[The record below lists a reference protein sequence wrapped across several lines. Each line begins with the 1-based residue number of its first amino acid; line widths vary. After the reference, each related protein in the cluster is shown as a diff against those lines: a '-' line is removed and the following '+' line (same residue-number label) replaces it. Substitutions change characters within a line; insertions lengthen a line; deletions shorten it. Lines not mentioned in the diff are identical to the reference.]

1 MFQVKHSNKF
11 ADLTGISGRME
22 KIMNEL
28 MALNTTELSNKKL
41 VTQFTRINKAI
52 ETGNESKWTIA
63 DSIKTIVVDELYTE
77 DFETEKKLADAFGMS
92 RSNLNKMKNASIYHD
107 EIVELSDWTVT
118 KIMEIL
124 VIPKD
129 AVEQFLV
136 DYDVKSTDSVKT
148 IREAVLAWKEDT
160 SVVAESEV
168 VDNEETEETEDAENE
183 SSTSNNSESEVFDH
197 NAEKYVSFF
206 TFINTLSEDEIKHLI
221 KVMKNDGIGDS
232 YALEEVEKLWSKDI

>member
-1 MFQVKHSNKF
+1 
-11 ADLTGISGRME
+11 
-22 KIMNEL
+22 MNEL
-28 MALNTTELSNKKL
+28 MTLNTTELSNKKL

-52 ETGNESKWTIA
+52 DTGNKSKWTIA
-63 DSIKTIVVDELYTE
+63 DSIKTIIVDELYTE

-107 EIVELSDWTVT
+107 EIVELADWTVS

-129 AVEQFLV
+129 AVEQFLL
-136 DYDVKSTDSVKT
+136 DYEVKSTDSVKT

-168 VDNEETEETEDAENE
+168 VDNEESEVEENE
-183 SSTSNNSESEVFDH
+183 SSTSNNSESKMIDH
-197 NAEKYVSFF
+197 NDEKYVSFF

-221 KVMKNDGIGDS
+221 KLMKNDGIGDG
-232 YALEEVEKLWSKDI
+232 YALEEVDKLWSKDI

>member
-1 MFQVKHSNKF
+1 MFHVKHSNKF

-28 MALNTTELSNKKL
+28 MTLNTAELSNKKL
-41 VTQFTRINKAI
+41 VTQFTIINKAI
-52 ETGNESKWTIA
+52 ETGNKSKWTIA

-129 AVEQFLV
+129 AVEQFLL
-136 DYDVKSTDSVKT
+136 DYEVKSTDSVKT

-168 VDNEETEETEDAENE
+168 IDNEESEVVENE
-183 SSTSNNSESEVFDH
+183 SSTSNNSESVTFDH
-197 NAEKYVSFF
+197 NDEKYVSFF

-221 KVMKNDGIGDS
+221 KVMKNEGIGDS

>member
-1 MFQVKHSNKF
+1 
-11 ADLTGISGRME
+11 
-22 KIMNEL
+22 MNEL
-28 MALNTTELSNKKL
+28 ITLNTAELSNKKL

-52 ETGNESKWTIA
+52 ETGNKSKWIIA

-107 EIVELSDWTVT
+107 EIVELADWTVS

-136 DYDVKSTDSVKT
+136 DYEVNATDSVKT

-168 VDNEETEETEDAENE
+168 VDNEESETVDNE
-183 SSTSNNSESEVFDH
+183 SSTSNNSESETINH
-197 NAEKYVSFF
+197 NDEKYVSFF

-221 KVMKNDGIGDS
+221 KVMKNDGIGDG
-232 YALEEVEKLWSKDI
+232 YALEEVDKLWSKDI

>member
-1 MFQVKHSNKF
+1 
-11 ADLTGISGRME
+11 
-22 KIMNEL
+22 MNEL
-28 MALNTTELSNKKL
+28 MALNITDLSNKKL

-52 ETGNESKWTIA
+52 ETGNKSKWTIA

-107 EIVELSDWTVT
+107 EIVELANWSVT

-129 AVEQFLV
+129 AIEQFLV
-136 DYDVKSTDSVKT
+136 DYEVKATDSVKT

-160 SVVAESEV
+160 SVVAESGV
-168 VDNEETEETEDAENE
+168 VDNEEPEVDENE
-183 SSTSNNSESEVFDH
+183 GSTSNKASEEPEAD
-197 NAEKYVSFF
+197 EKYVSFF
-206 TFINTLSEDEIKHLI
+206 TFINTLSEDEIKYLI
-221 KVMKNDGIGDS
+221 KVMKKDGVGDG
-232 YALEEVEKLWSKDI
+232 YALEEVEKLWLKDI

>member
-1 MFQVKHSNKF
+1 
-11 ADLTGISGRME
+11 
-22 KIMNEL
+22 MNEL
-28 MALNTTELSNKKL
+28 MTLNTTELSNKKL

-52 ETGNESKWTIA
+52 ETGNKSKWTIA

-77 DFETEKKLADAFGMS
+77 DFETEKKLADVFGMS

-107 EIVELSDWTVT
+107 EIVELAGWTVT

-129 AVEQFLV
+129 EVEKFLV
-136 DYDVKSTDSVKT
+136 DYDVNSSDSVKT
-148 IREAVLAWKEDT
+148 IREAVLAWKEDR
-160 SVVAESEV
+160 SVVAESEDVDNKETEV
-168 VDNEETEETEDAENE
+168 VDNE
-183 SSTSNNSESEVFDH
+183 SSTSNNSESEPFD
-197 NAEKYVSFF
+197 NNSEKYISFF

-221 KVMKNDGIGDS
+221 KMMKKDGIGDS

>member
-1 MFQVKHSNKF
+1 
-11 ADLTGISGRME
+11 
-22 KIMNEL
+22 MNEL
-28 MALNTTELSNKKL
+28 MTLNTTELSNKKL

-52 ETGNESKWTIA
+52 ETGNKSKWTIA

-107 EIVELSDWTVT
+107 EIVELADWTVT

-148 IREAVLAWKEDT
+148 IREAVSAWKEDT

-168 VDNEETEETEDAENE
+168 VDNEESEVVDDE

-197 NAEKYVSFF
+197 DAEKYVSFF
-206 TFINTLSEDEIKHLI
+206 TFINTLTEDEIKHLI
-221 KVMKNDGIGDS
+221 KVMKKDGIGDS

>member
-1 MFQVKHSNKF
+1 MFKIKI

-28 MALNTTELSNKKL
+28 ITLNTTELSNKKL
-41 VTQFTRINKAI
+41 VTQFIRINKAI
-52 ETGNESKWTIA
+52 ETGNKSKWTIA

-92 RSNLNKMKNASIYHD
+92 RSNLNKMKNASIYHE
-107 EIVELSDWTVT
+107 EIVELAEWTVS

-136 DYDVKSTDSVKT
+136 DYEVKATDSVKT

-168 VDNEETEETEDAENE
+168 VENE
-183 SSTSNNSESEVFDH
+183 SSISNISESKMIDH
-197 NAEKYVSFF
+197 NDKKYVSFF
-206 TFINTLSEDEIKHLI
+206 TFINTLSEDEIKCLI
-221 KVMKNDGIGDS
+221 TVMEKNGIGDS
-232 YALEEVEKLWSKDI
+232 YALEEVKKLWSKDI

>member
-1 MFQVKHSNKF
+1 
-11 ADLTGISGRME
+11 
-22 KIMNEL
+22 MNEL
-28 MALNTTELSNKKL
+28 MTLNTTELSNKKL

-52 ETGNESKWTIA
+52 ETGNKSKWTIA

-107 EIVELSDWTVT
+107 EIVELADWTVT

-129 AVEQFLV
+129 AVEQFLA
-136 DYDVKSTDSVKT
+136 DYEVTSKDSVKT
-148 IREAVLAWKEDT
+148 IRDAVLAWKEDT

-168 VDNEETEETEDAENE
+168 VDNEETEDVENE
-183 SSTSNNSESEVFDH
+183 SSTSNNSESKIIDH
-197 NAEKYVSFF
+197 NDEKYVSFF
-206 TFINTLSEDEIKHLI
+206 NFINTLSENEIKHLI

>member
-1 MFQVKHSNKF
+1 
-11 ADLTGISGRME
+11 
-22 KIMNEL
+22 MNEL
-28 MALNTTELSNKKL
+28 MTLNTTELSNKKL

-52 ETGNESKWTIA
+52 ETGNKSKWTIA

-107 EIVELSDWTVT
+107 EIVELSEWTVT
-118 KIMEIL
+118 KVMELL

-129 AVEQFLV
+129 AVEQFLA
-136 DYDVKSTDSVKT
+136 DYEVTSKDSVKT

-183 SSTSNNSESEVFDH
+183 SSTSNNSESEPFD
-197 NAEKYVSFF
+197 NNSEKYVSFF

-221 KVMKNDGIGDS
+221 KVMKNEGIGDS
-232 YALEEVEKLWSKDI
+232 YALEEVEKLW

>member
-1 MFQVKHSNKF
+1 
-11 ADLTGISGRME
+11 
-22 KIMNEL
+22 MNEL
-28 MALNTTELSNKKL
+28 MKLNTTELSNKKL

-52 ETGNESKWTIA
+52 ETGNKSKWTIA

-107 EIVELSDWTVT
+107 EIVELADWTVT
-118 KIMEIL
+118 KVMEIL

-129 AVEQFLV
+129 YVEQFLV
-136 DYDVKSTDSVKT
+136 DYEVKATDSVKS
-148 IREAVLAWKEDT
+148 IREAVLAWKEDK

-168 VDNEETEETEDAENE
+168 VDNEESEVVDNE
-183 SSTSNNSESEVFDH
+183 SSTSNNSESEMIDH
-197 NAEKYVSFF
+197 NDEKYVSFF
-206 TFINTLSEDEIKHLI
+206 TFINTLSEEEIKHLI

-232 YALEEVEKLWSKDI
+232 YALEEVDKLWSKDI

>member
-1 MFQVKHSNKF
+1 
-11 ADLTGISGRME
+11 
-22 KIMNEL
+22 MNEL
-28 MALNTTELSNKKL
+28 ITLNTTELSNKKL

-52 ETGNESKWTIA
+52 ETGNKSKWTIA
-63 DSIKTIVVDELYTE
+63 DSIKTIIVDELYTE

-107 EIVELSDWTVT
+107 EIVELADWTVS

-129 AVEQFLV
+129 AVEQFLA
-136 DYDVKSTDSVKT
+136 DYEVTSKDSVKT
-148 IREAVLAWKEDT
+148 IREAVSAWKEDT

-168 VDNEETEETEDAENE
+168 VDNEESEVVENE
-183 SSTSNNSESEVFDH
+183 SSTSNNSESEPFD
-197 NAEKYVSFF
+197 NNSEKYVSFF

-221 KVMKNDGIGDS
+221 KVMKNEGIGDG

>member
-1 MFQVKHSNKF
+1 
-11 ADLTGISGRME
+11 
-22 KIMNEL
+22 MNEL
-28 MALNTTELSNKKL
+28 MTLNTTELSNKKL

-52 ETGNESKWTIA
+52 ETGNKSKWTIA

-107 EIVELSDWTVT
+107 EIVELADWTVT

-136 DYDVKSTDSVKT
+136 DYEVKSTDSVKT

-168 VDNEETEETEDAENE
+168 VDNEESEVVDNE
-183 SSTSNNSESEVFDH
+183 SSTSNNSESETFD
-197 NAEKYVSFF
+197 NNSEKYVSFF
-206 TFINTLSEDEIKHLI
+206 TFINTLIEDEIKHLI
-221 KVMKNDGIGDS
+221 KVMKNEGIGDG

>member
-1 MFQVKHSNKF
+1 
-11 ADLTGISGRME
+11 
-22 KIMNEL
+22 MNEL
-28 MALNTTELSNKKL
+28 MTLNTTELSNKKL

-52 ETGNESKWTIA
+52 ETGNKSKWTIA
-63 DSIKTIVVDELYTE
+63 DSIKTIIVDELYTE

-107 EIVELSDWTVT
+107 EIVELADWTVT

-129 AVEQFLV
+129 AIEQFLL
-136 DYDVKSTDSVKT
+136 DYEVKSTDSVKT
-148 IREAVLAWKEDT
+148 IRDAVLAWKEDT

-168 VDNEETEETEDAENE
+168 VDNEESEVEENE
-183 SSTSNNSESEVFDH
+183 SSTSNNSESETINH
-197 NAEKYVSFF
+197 NDEKYVSFF
-206 TFINTLSEDEIKHLI
+206 TFINTLSEDEINHLI
-221 KVMKNDGIGDS
+221 KVMKNEGIGDG

>member
-1 MFQVKHSNKF
+1 
-11 ADLTGISGRME
+11 
-22 KIMNEL
+22 MNEL
-28 MALNTTELSNKKL
+28 MTLNTTELSNKKL
-41 VTQFTRINKAI
+41 VTQFTRINKVI
-52 ETGNESKWTIA
+52 ETGNKSKWTIA

-107 EIVELSDWTVT
+107 EIAELANWTVT

-136 DYDVKSTDSVKT
+136 DYEVKSTDSVKT

-168 VDNEETEETEDAENE
+168 VDNEESEDVENE
-183 SSTSNNSESEVFDH
+183 SSTSNNSESEIIDH
-197 NAEKYVSFF
+197 NDEKYVSFF

-232 YALEEVEKLWSKDI
+232 YALDEVDKLW

>member
-1 MFQVKHSNKF
+1 
-11 ADLTGISGRME
+11 
-22 KIMNEL
+22 MNEL
-28 MALNTTELSNKKL
+28 ITLNTAELSNKKL

-52 ETGNESKWTIA
+52 ETGNKSKWTIA

-107 EIVELSDWTVT
+107 EIVELADWTVT

-129 AVEQFLV
+129 AIEQFLV
-136 DYDVKSTDSVKT
+136 DYEVKSTDSVKT

-168 VDNEETEETEDAENE
+168 VDNEESEDVENE
-183 SSTSNNSESEVFDH
+183 SSTSNNSESKMIDH
-197 NAEKYVSFF
+197 NDEKYVSFF

-221 KVMKNDGIGDS
+221 EVMKNDGIGDS
-232 YALEEVEKLWSKDI
+232 YALEEVDKLWSKDI

>member
-1 MFQVKHSNKF
+1 
-11 ADLTGISGRME
+11 
-22 KIMNEL
+22 MNEL
-28 MALNTTELSNKKL
+28 ITLNTAELSNKKL

-52 ETGNESKWTIA
+52 ETGNKSKWTIA

-107 EIVELSDWTVT
+107 EIVELADWTVT
-118 KIMEIL
+118 KIMELL

-129 AVEQFLV
+129 AVEKFLV
-136 DYDVKSTDSVKT
+136 DYEVKATDSVKT

-168 VDNEETEETEDAENE
+168 VDNEESETVDNE
-183 SSTSNNSESEVFDH
+183 SSTSNNSESETIDH
-197 NAEKYVSFF
+197 NDEKYVSFF

-221 KVMKNDGIGDS
+221 KVMKDEGIGDG
-232 YALEEVEKLWSKDI
+232 YALEEVDKLWSKDI

>member
-1 MFQVKHSNKF
+1 
-11 ADLTGISGRME
+11 
-22 KIMNEL
+22 MNEL
-28 MALNTTELSNKKL
+28 MTLNNAELSNKKL

-52 ETGNESKWTIA
+52 ETGNKSKWTIA

-107 EIVELSDWTVT
+107 EIVELADWTVT
-118 KIMEIL
+118 KIMELL

-136 DYDVKSTDSVKT
+136 DYEVKSSDSVKK

-168 VDNEETEETEDAENE
+168 VDNEESEVVDNE
-183 SSTSNNSESEVFDH
+183 SSTSNNSESEPFD
-197 NAEKYVSFF
+197 NNSEKYVSFF

-221 KVMKNDGIGDS
+221 KVMKNEGIGDG
-232 YALEEVEKLWSKDI
+232 YALEEVDKLWSKDI

>member
-1 MFQVKHSNKF
+1 
-11 ADLTGISGRME
+11 
-22 KIMNEL
+22 MNEL
-28 MALNTTELSNKKL
+28 MTLNTTELSNKKL

-52 ETGNESKWTIA
+52 ETGNKSKWTIA
-63 DSIKTIVVDELYTE
+63 DSIKTILVDELYME

-107 EIVELSDWTVT
+107 EIVELADWTVT

-124 VIPKD
+124 VIPKE
-129 AVEQFLV
+129 AVEQFLL
-136 DYDVKSTDSVKT
+136 DYEVKGTDSVKS

-168 VDNEETEETEDAENE
+168 VDNEESEVVDNE
-183 SSTSNNSESEVFDH
+183 SSTSNISESKMIEH
-197 NAEKYVSFF
+197 NDEKYVSFF

-221 KVMKNDGIGDS
+221 KVMKNEGIGDG
-232 YALEEVEKLWSKDI
+232 YALEEVEKLWLKDI

>member
-1 MFQVKHSNKF
+1 
-11 ADLTGISGRME
+11 
-22 KIMNEL
+22 MNEL
-28 MALNTTELSNKKL
+28 MTLNTAELSNKKL

-52 ETGNESKWTIA
+52 ETGNKSKWTIA

-107 EIVELSDWTVT
+107 EIVELSDWTVS

-136 DYDVKSTDSVKT
+136 DYEVKATDSVKT

-168 VDNEETEETEDAENE
+168 VDNEESEVDNE
-183 SSTSNNSESEVFDH
+183 SSTSNNSESETINH
-197 NAEKYVSFF
+197 NDEKYVSFF

-221 KVMKNDGIGDS
+221 KVMKNEGIGDS
-232 YALEEVEKLWSKDI
+232 YALEEVEKLW

>member
-1 MFQVKHSNKF
+1 
-11 ADLTGISGRME
+11 
-22 KIMNEL
+22 MNEL
-28 MALNTTELSNKKL
+28 MTLNTTELSNKKL

-52 ETGNESKWTIA
+52 ETGNKSKWTIA

-77 DFETEKKLADAFGMS
+77 DFETEKKLADALGMS

-107 EIVELSDWTVT
+107 EIVELTEWTVT
-118 KIMEIL
+118 KVMELL

-129 AVEQFLV
+129 AVEQFLA
-136 DYDVKSTDSVKT
+136 DYEVTSKDSVKT

-168 VDNEETEETEDAENE
+168 VDNEESEVVDNE
-183 SSTSNNSESEVFDH
+183 SSTSNNSELEPFD
-197 NAEKYVSFF
+197 NNSEKYVRFF

-221 KVMKNDGIGDS
+221 KVMKNDGIGDC

>member
-1 MFQVKHSNKF
+1 
-11 ADLTGISGRME
+11 
-22 KIMNEL
+22 MNEL
-28 MALNTTELSNKKL
+28 MTLNTTELSNKKL

-52 ETGNESKWTIA
+52 ETGNKSKWTIA

-77 DFETEKKLADAFGMS
+77 DFETEKKLADVFGMS

-107 EIVELSDWTVT
+107 EIAELADWTVT

-129 AVEQFLV
+129 DVEKFLV
-136 DYDVKSTDSVKT
+136 DYDVNSSDSVKT

-160 SVVAESEV
+160 SVLAESEIV
-168 VDNEETEETEDAENE
+168 ENEESEDVENE
-183 SSTSNNSESEVFDH
+183 SSTSNNSESKTIDH
-197 NAEKYVSFF
+197 NDEKYVSFF
-206 TFINTLSEDEIKHLI
+206 TFINTLSEDEVKHLI
-221 KVMKNDGIGDS
+221 KVMKKEGIGDS

>member
-1 MFQVKHSNKF
+1 
-11 ADLTGISGRME
+11 
-22 KIMNEL
+22 MNEL
-28 MALNTTELSNKKL
+28 MTLNTTELSNKKL

-52 ETGNESKWTIA
+52 ETGNKSKWTIA

-107 EIVELSDWTVT
+107 EIVELADWTVT

-129 AVEQFLV
+129 AIEQFLV
-136 DYDVKSTDSVKT
+136 DYEVKATDSVKS

-168 VDNEETEETEDAENE
+168 VDNEESEVEENE
-183 SSTSNNSESEVFDH
+183 SSTSNNSESEMIDH
-197 NAEKYVSFF
+197 NDEKYVSFF

-232 YALEEVEKLWSKDI
+232 YALEEVDKLWSKDI

>member
-1 MFQVKHSNKF
+1 
-11 ADLTGISGRME
+11 
-22 KIMNEL
+22 MNEL
-28 MALNTTELSNKKL
+28 MTLNTAELSNKKL
-41 VTQFTRINKAI
+41 VTQFTIINKAI
-52 ETGNESKWTIA
+52 ETGNKSKWTIA
-63 DSIKTIVVDELYTE
+63 DSIKTIVVDELYIE

-107 EIVELSDWTVT
+107 EIVELADWTVT

-129 AVEQFLV
+129 AVEQFLL
-136 DYDVKSTDSVKT
+136 DYEVKATDSVKT

-168 VDNEETEETEDAENE
+168 VDNEESEDVDNE
-183 SSTSNNSESEVFDH
+183 SSTSNNSESEPFD
-197 NAEKYVSFF
+197 NNSEKYVSFF

-221 KVMKNDGIGDS
+221 KVMKNEGIGDS
-232 YALEEVEKLWSKDI
+232 YALEEVDKLWSKDI

>member
-1 MFQVKHSNKF
+1 
-11 ADLTGISGRME
+11 
-22 KIMNEL
+22 MNEL
-28 MALNTTELSNKKL
+28 MTLNTTELSNKKL

-52 ETGNESKWTIA
+52 ETGNKSKWTIA

-107 EIVELSDWTVT
+107 EIVELADWTVS

-129 AVEQFLV
+129 DVAQFLA
-136 DYDVKSTDSVKT
+136 DYEVTSKDSVKT

-168 VDNEETEETEDAENE
+168 VDNEESEVVDNEESEPFD
-183 SSTSNNSESEVFDH
+183 NNS
-197 NAEKYVSFF
+197 EKYVSFF

-232 YALEEVEKLWSKDI
+232 YALEEVDKLWSKDI

>member
-1 MFQVKHSNKF
+1 
-11 ADLTGISGRME
+11 
-22 KIMNEL
+22 MNEL
-28 MALNTTELSNKKL
+28 MTLNTTELSNKKL

-52 ETGNESKWTIA
+52 ETGNKSKWTIA
-63 DSIKTIVVDELYTE
+63 DSIKTIIVDELYTE

-107 EIVELSDWTVT
+107 EIVELADWSVT

-129 AVEQFLV
+129 AIEQFLV
-136 DYDVKSTDSVKT
+136 DYEVKSTDSVKT
-148 IREAVLAWKEDT
+148 IREAVLAWKEDA

-168 VDNEETEETEDAENE
+168 VDNEESEVEENE
-183 SSTSNNSESEVFDH
+183 SSTSNNSESKIIDH
-197 NAEKYVSFF
+197 NDEKYVSFF

-221 KVMKNDGIGDS
+221 KVMKNEGIGDG

>member
-1 MFQVKHSNKF
+1 
-11 ADLTGISGRME
+11 
-22 KIMNEL
+22 MNEL
-28 MALNTTELSNKKL
+28 MALNTAELSNKKL

-52 ETGNESKWTIA
+52 ETGNKSKWTIA

-77 DFETEKKLADAFGMS
+77 DFETEKKLADAFCMS

-107 EIVELSDWTVT
+107 EIVELANWTVT
-118 KIMEIL
+118 KVMELL

-129 AVEQFLV
+129 AVEQFLL
-136 DYDVKSTDSVKT
+136 DYEVKSTDSVKT

-168 VDNEETEETEDAENE
+168 VDNEESEVVDNE
-183 SSTSNNSESEVFDH
+183 SSTSNNSESEPFD
-197 NAEKYVSFF
+197 NNSEKYVSFL

-221 KVMKNDGIGDS
+221 KVMKNEGIGDG
-232 YALEEVEKLWSKDI
+232 YALEEVDKLWSKDI

>member
-1 MFQVKHSNKF
+1 
-11 ADLTGISGRME
+11 
-22 KIMNEL
+22 MNEL
-28 MALNTTELSNKKL
+28 MTLNTTELSNKKL

-52 ETGNESKWTIA
+52 ETGNKSKWTIA

-77 DFETEKKLADAFGMS
+77 DFETEKKLAYAFGMS

-107 EIVELSDWTVT
+107 EIVELADWTVT

-129 AVEQFLV
+129 AVEQFLL
-136 DYDVKSTDSVKT
+136 DYEVKSTDSVKT

-168 VDNEETEETEDAENE
+168 VDNEESEVVDNE
-183 SSTSNNSESEVFDH
+183 SSTSNNSESEMIDH
-197 NAEKYVSFF
+197 NDEKYVSFF

-221 KVMKNDGIGDS
+221 KVMKNEGIGDG

>member
-1 MFQVKHSNKF
+1 MFHVKHSNKKF

-28 MALNTTELSNKKL
+28 MTLNTAELSNKKL

-52 ETGNESKWTIA
+52 ETGNKSKWTIA

-107 EIVELSDWTVT
+107 EIVELADWTVS

-129 AVEQFLV
+129 AVEQFLL
-136 DYDVKSTDSVKT
+136 DYEVKATDSVKT

-168 VDNEETEETEDAENE
+168 VDNEESEVVDDE
-183 SSTSNNSESEVFDH
+183 SSTSNNSESEMIDH
-197 NAEKYVSFF
+197 NDEKYVSFF

-221 KVMKNDGIGDS
+221 KVMKNEGIGDS

>member
-1 MFQVKHSNKF
+1 
-11 ADLTGISGRME
+11 
-22 KIMNEL
+22 MNEL
-28 MALNTTELSNKKL
+28 MTLITTELSNKKL

-52 ETGNESKWTIA
+52 ETGNKSKWTIA

-107 EIVELSDWTVT
+107 EIVELADWTLT

-129 AVEQFLV
+129 AVEQFLL
-136 DYDVKSTDSVKT
+136 DYEVKSTDSIKT

-168 VDNEETEETEDAENE
+168 VDNEESEVVENE
-183 SSTSNNSESEVFDH
+183 SSTSNNSESEVVKH
-197 NAEKYVSFF
+197 NDEKYVSFF
-206 TFINTLSEDEIKHLI
+206 TFINTLSEDEIKYLI
-221 KVMKNDGIGDS
+221 KVMKNGGVGDS

>member
-1 MFQVKHSNKF
+1 
-11 ADLTGISGRME
+11 
-22 KIMNEL
+22 MNEL
-28 MALNTTELSNKKL
+28 MTLNTTELSNKKL

-52 ETGNESKWTIA
+52 ESGNKSRWTIA
-63 DSIKTIVVDELYTE
+63 DSIKTILVDELYTE

-92 RSNLNKMKNASIYHD
+92 RSNLNKMKNASIYHE
-107 EIVELSDWTVT
+107 EIVELADWTVT

-129 AVEQFLV
+129 AVEHFLE
-136 DYDVKSTDSVKT
+136 DYEVNATDSVKL

-168 VDNEETEETEDAENE
+168 VDNEESEVVDNE
-183 SSTSNNSESEVFDH
+183 SSTSNNTELETSCNND
-197 NAEKYVSFF
+197 EKYVSFF

-232 YALEEVEKLWSKDI
+232 YALEEVDKLWSKDI

>member
-1 MFQVKHSNKF
+1 
-11 ADLTGISGRME
+11 
-22 KIMNEL
+22 MNEL
-28 MALNTTELSNKKL
+28 MELNTTELSNKKL
-41 VTQFTRINKAI
+41 VTQIIRINKAI
-52 ETGNESKWTIA
+52 ETGNKSKWTIA
-63 DSIKTIVVDELYTE
+63 DSIKTIVVDELYME

-107 EIVELSDWTVT
+107 EIVELADWTVT

-136 DYDVKSTDSVKT
+136 DYEVKATDSVKT
-148 IREAVLAWKEDT
+148 IRDAVLAWKEDT

-168 VDNEETEETEDAENE
+168 VDNEESEVVDNE
-183 SSTSNNSESEVFDH
+183 SSTSNNSESEVVDNESSTSNNSESEDVNH
-197 NAEKYVSFF
+197 NDEKYVSFF
-206 TFINTLSEDEIKHLI
+206 NYINTLTEDEIKHLI

>member
-1 MFQVKHSNKF
+1 
-11 ADLTGISGRME
+11 
-22 KIMNEL
+22 MNEL
-28 MALNTTELSNKKL
+28 MTLNTTELSNKKL

-52 ETGNESKWTIA
+52 ETGNKSKWTIA

-107 EIVELSDWTVT
+107 EIVELADWTVS

-136 DYDVKSTDSVKT
+136 DYEVKSTDSVKT
-148 IREAVLAWKEDT
+148 IREAVSAWKEDT

-168 VDNEETEETEDAENE
+168 VDNEESEVVDNE
-183 SSTSNNSESEVFDH
+183 SSTSNNSESETIDH
-197 NAEKYVSFF
+197 NDEKYVSFF

-232 YALEEVEKLWSKDI
+232 YALEEVDKLWSKDI